1 MSENSRV
8 TRAVGIVGAA
18 TFLSRI
24 FGYIRDMVV
33 AGFFG
38 TGPLTDAFIAAFR
51 IPNLLRRL
59 FGEGSLGISFV
70 PVFTEHINLHGRKE
84 AYELAASAVRLL
96 SMVLAAAAVLG
107 VIFAPWITR
116 AIAYGFTDSPEKFSL
131 TVTLT
136 RMMFP
141 YIFFIGMVALF
152 MGILNVLGH
161 FAAPALA
168 PVLLNVAMIGSVLL
182 VSRFSNDPT
191 VRIYAL
197 AVGVLAGGV
206 LQFVLQV
213 PFLIKQGFN
222 FWHKTV
228 LLHPGLR
235 KVGRMFM
242 PATFGAAVFQI
253 NTLVINLLASF
264 QIDGSISYLYFADRL
279 VQFPLGVFGIATA
292 TAVLPSLSRQAAAED
307 YTALIDTLSYAMR
320 LVFFITVPAM
330 VGLIVLRE
338 SIVALLF
345 QRGAFSAEATQL
357 TASALLYYAT
367 GLWAFAAVRIVVN
380 AFYAMQDARTPV
392 KIALVSIT
400 ANFILGV
407 ILMGPMGHCGLALAL
422 SLAMMLNLVLLT
434 GSLRSRLGA
443 LGGKKIAASACKTAL
458 CSAIMGVV
466 VWRISH
472 ILIPPQPMAAGA
484 LAGGLLA
491 AIITGLIVYGV
502 LAYFFRAPE
511 LRIMSDISRNLRRDK

>member
-1 MSENSRV
+1 MSENSHV
-8 TRAVGIVGAA
+8 TRAAGTVGAA

-38 TGPLTDAFIAAFR
+38 AGPLTDAFIAAFR

-70 PVFTEHINLHGRKE
+70 PVFTEYISLNRKE
-84 AYELAASAVRLL
+84 EAFELAASAVRLL
-96 SMVLAAAAVLG
+96 SIVLAAAAVLG

-116 AIAYGFTDSPEKFSL
+116 TIAYGFTDSPEKFLL

-136 RMMFP
+136 RIMFP

-168 PVLLNVAMIGSVLL
+168 PVLLNLAMIGSVLL
-182 VSRFSNDPT
+182 ISRFSNDPT
-191 VRIYAL
+191 VRIYGL
-197 AVGVLAGGV
+197 AIGVLAGGM

-213 PFLIKQGFN
+213 PFLIKKGFK
-222 FWHKTV
+222 FRRKTAV
-228 LLHPGLR
+228 FHPGLR
-235 KVGRMFM
+235 KIGVMFI

-292 TAVLPSLSRQAAAED
+292 TAILPSLSRQAAAGD
-307 YTALIDTLSYAMR
+307 FTALIDTLSYAMR

-338 SIVALLF
+338 SIVGLLF
-345 QRGAFSAEATQL
+345 QRGAFSAEATRL
-357 TASALLYYAT
+357 TASALLYYAV

-400 ANFILGV
+400 ANCILGV

-422 SLAMMLNLVLLT
+422 SLAMMLNLVLLA
-434 GSLRSRLGA
+434 GALRSRLGP

-466 VWRISH
+466 VWRVSDF
-472 ILIPPQPMAAGA
+472 LIPPEPLATGA
-484 LAGGLLA
+484 LAGGLLGT
-491 AIITGLIVYGV
+491 IITGLIVYGA
-502 LAYFFRAPE
+502 LSYFFRAPE
-511 LRIMSDISRNLRRDK
+511 LRIISKTTRSLTREK

>member
-1 MSENSRV
+1 MSENSHV
-8 TRAVGIVGAA
+8 TRAAGTVGAA

-38 TGPLTDAFIAAFR
+38 AGPLTDAFIAAFR

-59 FGEGSLGISFV
+59 FGEGSLAISFI
-70 PVFTEHINLHGRKE
+70 PVFTEYISNKGTEE
-84 AYELAASAVRLL
+84 AFELAASAVRLL
-96 SMVLAAAAVLG
+96 SIVLAAAAVLG

-168 PVLLNVAMIGSVLL
+168 PVLLNLAMIGSIL
-182 VSRFSNDPT
+182 VISRFSNDPT
-191 VRIYAL
+191 VRIYGL
-197 AVGVLAGGV
+197 AIGVLVGGV

-213 PFLIKQGFN
+213 PFLMKKGLN
-222 FWHKTV
+222 FRRKTAV
-228 LLHPGLR
+228 FHPGL
-235 KVGRMFM
+235 KKIGLMFM

-253 NTLVINLLASF
+253 NTLIINLLASF

-292 TAVLPSLSRQAAAED
+292 TAVLPSLSRQAAARD
-307 YTALIDTLSYAMR
+307 YAALIDTFSYAMR

-345 QRGAFSAEATQL
+345 QRGAFSAEATRL
-357 TASALLYYAT
+357 TASALLYYAI

-380 AFYAMQDARTPV
+380 VFYALQDTRTPV
-392 KIALVSIT
+392 KIALVTIT
-400 ANFILGV
+400 ANVILGV

-422 SLAMMLNLVLLT
+422 SLAMMLYLVLLI
-434 GSLRSRLGA
+434 GALRSRLGA
-443 LGGKKIAASACKTAL
+443 LGGKKIAASTCKTAL
-458 CSAIMGVV
+458 CSAIMGAV
-466 VWRISH
+466 VWWVSGF
-472 ILIPPQPMAAGA
+472 LIPPEPLAAGA
-484 LAGGLLA
+484 LAGGLLGT
-491 AIITGLIVYGV
+491 IITGLIVYGV
-502 LAYFFRAPE
+502 FSYFFKAPE
-511 LRIMSDISRNLRRDK
+511 LKIISKTTRSLVKEK